1 MFGLIKMEQT
11 ENTSDLSGSSL
22 SFMNTDWTLLFQ
34 GAESRIYEGQYNSKL
49 AILKERFIK
58 KYRHPLLDKKLTK
71 ERIKS
76 EIKAYTKI
84 GQHYK
89 DLSKQMSTI
98 LYNDDKNII
107 FTKITD
113 SSTLSQYIIQCEN
126 EKKPELIEKILLEL
140 ANLVAKIHRIDLIHG
155 DLTTSNFLVNCN
167 TETLVPIDFGLSYLS
182 KKEEDRAVDLYVL
195 ERAIQSTH
203 PGVSFEIFLKQYEK
217 QMGNDNIIKKLDQ
230 VRMRGR
236 KRLMIG

>member
-1 MFGLIKMEQT
+1 MEKS
-11 ENTSDLSGSSL
+11 SDLSR
-22 SFMNTDWTLLFQ
+22 SFSYLGTDWTLLFQ

-84 GQHYK
+84 AENYK
-89 DLSKQMSTI
+89 DLSEKMSII

-113 SSTLSQYIIQCEN
+113 SLTLNQYITNCET
-126 EKKPELIEKILLEL
+126 EKKTERIEKILIKL
-140 ANLVAKIHRIDLIHG
+140 ANLIAKIHRIDLIHG
-155 DLTTSNFLVNCN
+155 DLTTSNFLVNTD
-167 TETLVPIDFGLSYLS
+167 TEILVPIDFGLSYSS
-182 KKEEDRAVDLYVL
+182 KKDEDRAVDLYVL
-195 ERAIQSTH
+195 ERAVQSTH
-203 PGVSFEIFLKQYEK
+203 PGVNFEIFLKQYEK
-217 QMGNDNIIKKLDQ
+217 EMGNDKINKKLDQ